1 MRGMH
6 TFVLWNN
13 IHCSL
18 LSLTPTRY
26 WLLCRRWCSCLRGGG
41 LIVQLWCMREFL
53 QSNPSHVWKLK
64 KKEDR
69 QRGLGVQMWE
79 VGFWLHWQLWGTR
92 GLSEQEMTWPSLWEA
107 NPAWH
112 QPPLLGASRVTLSAH
127 RGQRS
132 DSSPVGGRENQNMLW
147 CFPFD
152 RIKTFQRWLSF
163 RRVKIQGWIE
173 SNSIEWSWFYCHC
186 IAGNLIQSS
195 HHAIII
201 FHTDTVIQKHKTV
214 HADA

>member
-1 MRGMH
+1 MRGVY

-26 WLLCRRWCSCLRGGG
+26 WLQCRRWCSRLRGGG

-64 KKEDR
+64 KKKR
-69 QRGLGVQMWE
+69 QRGRGVQMWE

-112 QPPLLGASRVTLSAH
+112 QPPLLGASWVTLSAH

-152 RIKTFQRWLSF
+152 RIKNFSKVIFLPESRNTRLNWIQFNQIKLFLLSLHCG
-163 RRVKIQGWIE
+163 Q
-173 SNSIEWSWFYCHC
+173 SNTKLSSRYHHLSYRHCH
-186 IAGNLIQSS
+186 S
-195 HHAIII
+195 
-201 FHTDTVIQKHKTV
+201 KT
-214 HADA
+214 